1 MKGLVCVKVHK
12 YLKIFPVID
21 DAKYRALVESIKARG
36 LLKPIE
42 TYKGR
47 IIDGRARY
55 KACLEAKVFPFYH
68 EWNGQGSLMSHIA
81 TLNADAK
88 APCRRLT
95 VCQKAAV
102 AVDAEEMLCH
112 ELGNVSD
119 NTTEALAAQLLGTT
133 VAYLQDTKTIK
144 VTNPVFFDFVKKGI
158 ITVTGAKGIFEY
170 YDSAQ
175 QSELAKLPHP
185 ELQLLAKRAQ
195 VRLSAAN
202 SKSTPLSANETE
214 TAQISNPKRYRRTSF
229 ETVESG
235 TFGVVY
241 CDPKAGAGLNSLF
254 KVDLDEWI
262 APSAVL
268 FVWSEISDLPLSL
281 ELMTNWGFE
290 YRSLISWDKGMFF
303 DHDKWPKHQNE
314 LLLIG
319 ERGKC
324 IPTPS
329 DTTTQIFTNLA
340 DLPNPNARPEVFLKT
355 IEAMFPNQPVLSIFG
370 MAPRRNWVT
379 KRGGFC

>member
-1 MKGLVCVKVHK
+1 MRVKVHK
-12 YLKIFPVID
+12 YLKVFPVID
-21 DAKYRALVESIKARG
+21 DAKYQALVESIKARG
-36 LLKPIE
+36 LRVPIE

-55 KACLEAKVFPFYH
+55 KACMEARVFPFYH
-68 EWNGQGSLMSHIA
+68 EWDGRGSLMTHIA
-81 TLNADAK
+81 TLNANAE
-88 APCRRLT
+88 APCRRLS

-102 AVDAEEMLCH
+102 AVDAEEALLS
-112 ELGNVSD
+112 ELGQASD
-119 NTTEALAAQLLGTT
+119 ASTEDLAARIIGTT
-133 VAYLQDTKTIK
+133 ISYLQDAKAIK
-144 VTNPVFFDFVKKGI
+144 AINPVFFDFIKRGI
-158 ITVTGAKGIFEY
+158 IKVAEAKGIFEY
-170 YDSAQ
+170 YSADQ
-175 QSELAKLPHP
+175 QLELAKLPQS

-195 VRLSAAN
+195 VRLS
-202 SKSTPLSANETE
+202 SANNKPEQLQSTTPE
-214 TAQISNPKRYRRTSF
+214 VVQISNPKRYRRTSF

-241 CDPKAGAGLNSLF
+241 CDPKAGNGLNSLF

-268 FVWSEISDLPLSL
+268 FLWSEISDLPLSL

-290 YRSLISWDKGMFF
+290 YRSLISWDKGIFF
-303 DHDKWPKHQNE
+303 EQNKWPKHQNE

-324 IPTPS
+324 TPTPS

-340 DLPNPNARPEVFLKT
+340 DLPTKNAKPEVFLKT
-355 IEAMFPNQPVLSIFG
+355 IETMFPNQPVLSIFG